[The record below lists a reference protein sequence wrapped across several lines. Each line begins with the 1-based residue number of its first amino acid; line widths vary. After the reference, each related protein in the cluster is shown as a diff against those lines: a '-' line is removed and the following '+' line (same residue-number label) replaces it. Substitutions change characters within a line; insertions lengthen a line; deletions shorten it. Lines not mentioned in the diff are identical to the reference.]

1 MKKLDYH
8 FHSHFSADS
17 EELPRNHVIEAI
29 AHGLEEICF
38 TEHRDFYFPG
48 MDFSLNLP
56 EYFQEINQL
65 QAEFKDKIKIKI
77 GLEMGIDLRFKSEI
91 NQFIDSAP
99 FDFVIASVHEIGD
112 IEVYDGTEF
121 YLQKTKEEAQREYL
135 LACLDV
141 VQNFETYNSFGHLDY
156 VARYGPYTDKSIKFA
171 ENREILFEIL
181 RALASKEKALE
192 INTRLFDDP
201 KTEQFY
207 SDLLINFKELGGKFI
222 TLGTDSHI
230 AKRDWLS
237 IRKARNLIKRAGFH
251 ELATFSGME
260 IDKNKKSIKE

>member
-1 MKKLDYH
+1 M
-8 FHSHFSADS
+8 S
-17 EELPRNHVIEAI
+17 NIQ
-29 AHGLEEICF
+29 
-38 TEHRDFYFPG
+38 T
-48 MDFSLNLP
+48 
-56 EYFQEINQL
+56 Q
-65 QAEFKDKIKIKI
+65 
-77 GLEMGIDLRFKSEI
+77 
-91 NQFIDSAP
+91 
-99 FDFVIASVHEIGD
+99 
-112 IEVYDGTEF
+112 
-121 YLQKTKEEAQREYL
+121 
-135 LACLDV
+135 
-141 VQNFETYNSFGHLDY
+141 
-156 VARYGPYTDKSIKFA
+156 
-171 ENREILFEIL
+171 
-181 RALASKEKALE
+181 KEKALE

>member
-17 EELPRNHVIEAI
+17 EELPRKH
-29 AHGLEEICF
+29 
-38 TEHRDFYFPG
+38 
-48 MDFSLNLP
+48 SLNLP
-56 EYFQEINQL
+56 EYFQEINRL

-121 YLQKTKEEAQREYL
+121 YLQKIKEEAQREYL

-141 VQNFETYNSFGHLDY
+141 VQNFENYNSFGHLDY
-156 VARYGPYTDKSIKFA
+156 VARYGPYTDKSIKCA

-207 SDLLINFKELGGKFI
+207 SDLLINFKKLGGKFI

-230 AKRDWLS
+230 ART
-237 IRKARNLIKRAGFH
+237 LIQKAGFH
-251 ELATFSGME
+251 ELATFSGMK

>member
-1 MKKLDYH
+1 MT
-8 FHSHFSADS
+8 
-17 EELPRNHVIEAI
+17 EAI

-65 QAEFKDKIKIKI
+65 QAEFKDKINIKI

-91 NQFIDSAP
+91 NQFIDSAS

-156 VARYGPYTDKSIKFA
+156 VARYGP
-171 ENREILFEIL
+171 
-181 RALASKEKALE
+181 
-192 INTRLFDDP
+192 
-201 KTEQFY
+201 
-207 SDLLINFKELGGKFI
+207 
-222 TLGTDSHI
+222 
-230 AKRDWLS
+230 
-237 IRKARNLIKRAGFH
+237 
-251 ELATFSGME
+251 
-260 IDKNKKSIKE
+260 

>member
-1 MKKLDYH
+1 
-8 FHSHFSADS
+8 
-17 EELPRNHVIEAI
+17 
-29 AHGLEEICF
+29 
-38 TEHRDFYFPG
+38 
-48 MDFSLNLP
+48 MDFSLNVAK
-56 EYFQEINQL
+56 YFQEINQL

-141 VQNFETYNSFGHLDY
+141 VQNFENYNSFGHLDY
-156 VARYGPYTDKSIKFA
+156 VARYGPYTDKSIKFVDF
-171 ENREILFEIL
+171 EVILLEIL
-181 RALASKEKALE
+181 RNLASKGKSLE
-192 INTRLFDDP
+192 VNTRLFDDP

-207 SDLLINFKELGGKFI
+207 SDLLINFKRLGGKFI

-230 AKRDWLS
+230 AKRDWAA
-237 IRKARNLIKRAGFH
+237 IHKAREIIKKAGFH
-251 ELATFSGME
+251 ELATFSKM
-260 IDKNKKSIKE
+260 KVK

>member
-1 MKKLDYH
+1 
-8 FHSHFSADS
+8 
-17 EELPRNHVIEAI
+17 
-29 AHGLEEICF
+29 
-38 TEHRDFYFPG
+38 
-48 MDFSLNLP
+48 
-56 EYFQEINQL
+56 
-65 QAEFKDKIKIKI
+65 
-77 GLEMGIDLRFKSEI
+77 MGIDLRFKSEI

-121 YLQKTKEEAQREYL
+121 YLQKIKEEAQREYL

-141 VQNFETYNSFGHLDY
+141 VQNFENYNSFGHLDY

-207 SDLLINFKELGGKFI
+207 SDLLINFKKLGGKFI

-230 AKRDWLS
+230 AKRDCLS
-237 IRKARNLIKRAGFH
+237 IH
-251 ELATFSGME
+251 
-260 IDKNKKSIKE
+260 KNKKSTKE